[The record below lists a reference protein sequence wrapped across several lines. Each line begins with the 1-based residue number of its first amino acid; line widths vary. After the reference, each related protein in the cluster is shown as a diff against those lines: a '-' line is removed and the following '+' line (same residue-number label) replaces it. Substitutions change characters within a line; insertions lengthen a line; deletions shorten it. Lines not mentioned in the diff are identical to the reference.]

1 MDLAEWY
8 AAGRTVGLL
17 DLIDSLPSASRYYE
31 AVSNDPEMAEH
42 LARQPESDEEWSPR
56 VVEYGLTEML
66 LREILHELKV
76 NSAITM
82 SAAGGKPGELKPFPT
97 PRTAVQAARERLER
111 EWAVNLAGKFGF
123 GSDDI

>member
-1 MDLAEWY
+1 MVD
-8 AAGRTVGLL
+8 AGRFRHILE
-17 DLIDSLPSASRYYE
+17 LIDQLPSTSRYHE
-31 AVSNDPEMAEH
+31 AMTNDPELAEQ

-56 VVEYGLTEML
+56 VAEYGLTEML